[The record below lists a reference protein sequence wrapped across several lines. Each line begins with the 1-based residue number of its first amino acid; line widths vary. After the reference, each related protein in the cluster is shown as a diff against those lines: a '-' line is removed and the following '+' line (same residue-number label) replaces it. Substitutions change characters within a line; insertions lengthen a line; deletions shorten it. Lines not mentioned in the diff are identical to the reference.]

1 MRTVSLKEDTI
12 RVLSRDFLPASWSL
26 LGLEG
31 DHKET
36 KNSREVGRDVKGK
49 FTQKTKGHQRAAIFC
64 ECVT

>member
-26 LGLEG
+26 LVGRG
-31 DHKET
+31 SQRN